1 MDDRIKKVLDYV
13 EDNLSLFPSL
23 NDLSRIACLSPSQ
36 FHRTFKKVTNRTP
49 FKFIEEIKMNK
60 AYDQLLKGNAM
71 VHELASNMG
80 YNDYETF
87 SRAFKKYFKFSP
99 DDLKG
104 MASKVR
110 EISQA
115 EQPEELIIATF
126 EEDIGEEMLADHLI
140 QIIKDRQFS
149 QEDIDNAEIFKI
161 IKKGDSVS
169 DSKNLIKNKYEVT
182 KEKKIWEM
190 LVQKQANE
198 SNGS

>member
-1 MDDRIKKVLDYV
+1 MDDRIKRVLDYV

-36 FHRTFKKVTNRTP
+36 FHRTFKKVTDRTP

-60 AYDQLLKGNAM
+60 AYDQILKGNAK
-71 VHELASNMG
+71 VHELASDMG

-104 MASKVR
+104 VASKVL
-110 EISQA
+110 EVSLV
-115 EQPEELIIATF
+115 EKPEELIIASF
-126 EEDIGEEMLADHLI
+126 EEDVTEETLVDHLK
-140 QIIKDRQFS
+140 QLIKDRQFS

-161 IKKGDSVS
+161 IKKGDSVK
-169 DSKNLIKNKYEVT
+169 DSKNLVKNKFEVIR
-182 KEKKIWEM
+182 EKKIWEI
-190 LVQKQANE
+190 LVQKQTDE
-198 SNGS
+198 SNH